1 MNTTP
6 FMDKQIMDLTQ
17 GSSSGKDFIDLM
29 SHPKEEEGAD
39 AEGEAPRGS
48 HHPIGGNGIKEDII
62 PSYDFH
68 PIRPLGASTQSS
80 NYDSNPNM
88 GGISSSWNSDSKSNF
103 STPILRNYNSLDS
116 LEPAKVA
123 VEKDRNAFDAAILS
137 EIDQTMKKHTEN
149 LLHVLEGI
157 SARLT
162 HLESRTN
169 HLENSVDE
177 LKVSVGNNHGSTDGK
192 MRQLENILREVQM
205 GVQVLKDKQDVVEA
219 QLKLAK
225 LQVSKV
231 DQPSETQASVTTD
244 PAQQT
249 ASAPQQSQQ
258 QLPSPVNLPQS
269 VAAVPHPNAPPQPL
283 PQHVVPIPVPLP
295 SQFPQNQIPSV
306 LQREPYFQPPPQSHE
321 TPNQQ
326 YQLPLSQQP
335 HPPPGAPPQQQ
346 YQQNPQ
352 PQYPQSAPHLPQQQ
366 PSPSPVNPPPQ
377 LPSSMGH
384 HVEETSYIPPQSYPP
399 NVRQLPSQPPP
410 SGPPPAQQF
419 YGPPSHVFEPLP
431 SRSGS
436 GFSSGYSAPSLPAE
450 PYHYGGT
457 PQYGGT
463 SGLKPQLPPSAVA
476 PTSGGSGGY
485 PQLPTARVL
494 PHALPTAS
502 GASSSSASGGGGS
515 RVPLD
520 DVVDKVSSMGFPR
533 DHVRAT
539 VRKLTENGQAVD
551 LNVVLDKL
559 MNESDIKVQPGA
571 WYGR

>member
-1 MNTTP
+1 
-6 FMDKQIMDLTQ
+6 MDLTQ
-17 GSSSGKDFIDLM
+17 GSSSSKDFIDLI

-39 AEGEAPRGS
+39 VVGEVRRGS
-48 HHPIGGNGIKEDII
+48 HHQIGGNGIKEDII
-62 PSYDFH
+62 PSYDFQ
-68 PIRPLGASTQSS
+68 PIRPLGASIQSP
-80 NYDSNPNM
+80 NHDSNPNM
-88 GGISSSWNSDSKSNF
+88 GGISRSWNSDSKSNF
-103 STPILRNYNSLDS
+103 STPTLRNYNSLDS
-116 LEPAKVA
+116 LEPAKVTA
-123 VEKDRNAFDAAILS
+123 EKDQNAFDDAILS
-137 EIDQTMKKHTEN
+137 EIDQTMKKHMEN

-162 HLESRTN
+162 QLESRTN

-205 GVQVLKDKQDVVEA
+205 GVHVLKDKQDVVEA
-219 QLKLAK
+219 QLQVAK

-231 DQPSETQASVTTD
+231 DQQSETHASVIPD

-258 QLPSPVNLPQS
+258 QLPSPVNTPQS

-283 PQHVVPIPVPLP
+283 SQQSLPPPIQLP

-306 LQREPYFQPPPQSHE
+306 PQREPYFQRAPQSHE

-335 HPPPGAPPQQQ
+335 HPPPGAPPQLQ

-352 PQYPQSAPHLPQQQ
+352 PQFPQPVPHPPQQQ

-384 HVEETSYIPPQSYPP
+384 HVEDTSYTPPQTYPP
-399 NVRQLPSQPPP
+399 NVRQPPP
-410 SGPPPAQQF
+410 IGPPPAQQF
-419 YGPPSHVFEPLP
+419 FGSPSHVFEPLS
-431 SRSGS
+431 SRPGS

-450 PYHYGGT
+450 PYHYGGS

-463 SGLKPQLPPSAVA
+463 SGIKPHLPPSAVA
-476 PTSGGSGGY
+476 PPSGGSGY

-502 GASSSSASGGGGS
+502 GASSSSGSGGSGN

-520 DVVDKVSSMGFPR
+520 DVVDKVASMGFPR
-533 DHVRAT
+533 DLVRAT

-559 MNESDIKVQPGA
+559 MNESDIQPRG